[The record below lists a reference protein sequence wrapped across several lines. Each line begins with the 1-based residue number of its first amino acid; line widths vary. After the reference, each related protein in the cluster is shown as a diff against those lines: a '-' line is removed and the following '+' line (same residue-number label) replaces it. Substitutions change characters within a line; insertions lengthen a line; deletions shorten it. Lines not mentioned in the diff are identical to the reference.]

1 MTSERYIGKS
11 VRMTI
16 EGKTS
21 NGAITRVKDLAGKR
35 LRERER
41 QGGNERVLEKY
52 RAPPRWWCSLFRGWN
67 VDHLAGG
74 DYCVPRLVEHGLD
87 SLVY

>member
-1 MTSERYIGKS
+1 MSYRFVTSERYIGKS

-21 NGAITRVKDLAGKR
+21 NGAITRVIDLAGKR

-41 QGGNERVLEKY
+41 QGGNERVLEK
-52 RAPPRWWCSLFRGWN
+52 
-67 VDHLAGG
+67 LAG
-74 DYCVPRLVEHGLD
+74 VTALV
-87 SLVY
+87 V